1 MIILRLLISHM
12 FQSEFAK
19 NATQCTVCMYDQ
31 TLTKLLQSIEFTP
44 SKCIHRPPLTIVTI
58 PVRYSI

>member
-19 NATQCTVCMYDQ
+19 NATVYSMYDQ